1 MSLSVESYW
10 PLLLAPAVLFLFWVR
25 RRTETSLSGRHL
37 AALTLVRSAVA
48 LMLLVTLM
56 RPHLHRPSK
65 DVSAVFAV
73 DVSRSIAPEFL
84 SAAIPW
90 AADVLAQLDQRFAD
104 GGAVE
109 FQSRASHAIDTVIE
123 GFEIT
128 REQLKKEEERAVR
141 GDDDWLMSW
150 KSNYLRECAR
160 EKYESSRTI
169 DGAEAGR

>member
-56 RPHLHRPSK
+56 RPHLNRPSK
-65 DVSAVFAV
+65 DISAVFAV

-84 SAAIPW
+84 SAAIQWCADAVAEGRPAHARFIGFAGD
-90 AADVLAQLDQRFAD
+90 AAIVERADELGRLAVYD
-104 GGAVE
+104 GGWGAWVQDPTNPVAVGVPSSCE
-109 FQSRASHAIDTVIE
+109 RTPRQRRA
-123 GFEIT
+123 
-128 REQLKKEEERAVR
+128 
-141 GDDDWLMSW
+141 
-150 KSNYLRECAR
+150 LR
-160 EKYESSRTI
+160 
-169 DGAEAGR
+169 